1 MDQDAALET
10 AAGVAEAVAH
20 GKLTARTATREALD
34 RIIRVDAGLGAMVHI
49 SAERAIDRARQ
60 IDEGP
65 AAGALQG
72 VAVALKDNIC
82 RIGEPTTC
90 ASRILTGWM
99 PPYDATVVRRLEAA
113 GAVLLGKTNMDEF
126 GMGSSTE
133 TSAFGPTRN
142 PWQLGS
148 VPGGSSGGAAAAVAT
163 GMVQVAIGS
172 DTGGSIRQPAAM
184 CGVVGLKPG
193 YGRVSRYGLVAYG
206 SSLDQMGPLTR
217 TVTDAARVLEVLAGP
232 DPRDATSLDEG
243 EPWTWQPSSIAGM
256 RIGVLTRLTEG
267 AGIQSDVAEALSKAM
282 AWYRD
287 AGCTLVP
294 VEMPELEWAI
304 PTYYLLATAE
314 VSSNLSRFEGMRF
327 GLRRET
333 EELGST
339 IERTR
344 SEGFGAEVKRRI
356 LLGTFA
362 LSAGHQEAYHG
373 RARKVRHLI
382 AQAHDRVFREV
393 DVLLSCTSPTTA
405 FPLGSRL
412 DDPLAMVL
420 SDVAT
425 VGANLA
431 GIPALSVPCGFD
443 RKGLPIGMQLQG
455 PRGGETRI
463 LDAGHAYERAH
474 PWWMARP
481 PVAWDLQP
489 LAREVRA

>member
-1 MDQDAALET
+1 MDGDATLET
-10 AAGVAEAVAH
+10 AASLVGAVAA
-20 GKLTARTATREALD
+20 GDLTARGATREALD
-34 RIIRVDAGLGAMVHI
+34 RVIRMDASLGAMVHV
-49 SAERAIDRARQ
+49 SAERALARARQ
-60 IDEGP
+60 LDEAPPAGP
-65 AAGALQG
+65 LHG
-72 VAVALKDNIC
+72 VAIALKDNIC
-82 RIGEPTTC
+82 RAGEPTTC
-90 ASRILTGWM
+90 ASRMLTGWA

-113 GAVLLGKTNMDEF
+113 GAVLVGKTNMDEF

-142 PWQLGS
+142 PWQLGC

-172 DTGGSIRQPAAM
+172 DTGGSIRQPAAL
-184 CGVVGLKPG
+184 CGVVGLKPT

-206 SSLDQMGPLTR
+206 SSLDQMGPLAR
-217 TVTDAARVLEVLAGP
+217 TVADAARVLEVVAGP
-232 DPRDATSLDEG
+232 DSRDATCMDEG
-243 EPWTWQPSSIAGM
+243 PWTWAPRPIAGM
-256 RIGVLTRLTEG
+256 RIGVLTRLVEG
-267 AGIQSDVAEALSKAM
+267 PGLQPEVAEALAKAM
-282 AWYRD
+282 AWYEA

-294 VEMPELEWAI
+294 VAMPELAWAI

-327 GLRRET
+327 GLRREADD
-333 EELGST
+333 LGGT
-339 IERTR
+339 LERTR

-373 RARKVRHLI
+373 RARKVRQLLTE
-382 AQAHDRVFREV
+382 AHDRVFRDV

-431 GIPALSVPCGFD
+431 GLPALSVPCGFD

-455 PRGGETRI
+455 PRGGEAII

-474 PWWMARP
+474 PWWTARP

-489 LAREVRA
+489 LAGGTRA